1 MKRTKDDIIAGVR
14 RQNEYVQ
21 RHNKEL
27 RAEVEV
33 LRKGAGQV
41 KESLHAVLFAL
52 ARKYGSAQ
60 ADGSVILRIPNPD
73 IADAKLY
80 VQRAEKNGDGDT
92 LITFAP
98 IRDEKQDKQKSDG

>member
-60 ADGSVILRIPNPD
+60 TDGRVILRIPNPD

-80 VQRAEKNGDGDT
+80 VQRAEKGGDGDT
-92 LITFAP
+92 VITFAP
-98 IRDEKQDKQKSDG
+98 IRDEKQEKQKSDG